1 MVAQVSTVAEPVDSV
16 SHQIKANCTKWLPSS
31 EKAWPVQMMKNGTMD
46 CACACLATLSESL
59 TLTFPLFAHQFL
71 SKVDEC
77 SANQQCGLIPK
88 ANSTRFGGM

>member
-1 MVAQVSTVAEPVDSV
+1 MVAKVSTVAEPVDSV

-46 CACACLATLSESL
+46 CACARLATLSVLL
-59 TLTFPLFAHQFL
+59 TLTFQLFAHEFL

-77 SANQQCGLIPK
+77 SANQQCGLNPQSK
-88 ANSTRFGGM
+88 